1 MYKKLKEPVI
11 KKPNNTIKNGLPYLK
26 WEFSRGY
33 QVAKK
38 HLKFSMSI
46 AARKM
51 QFRTTLWFHLTPTR
65 MPKFKPQGIADGGNQ
80 LEQGE
85 YVSIADGRAN

>member
-38 HLKFSMSI
+38 HLKI
-46 AARKM
+46 LNVYRRQENA
-51 QFRTTLWFHLTPTR
+51 
-65 MPKFKPQGIADGGNQ
+65 I
-80 LEQGE
+80 
-85 YVSIADGRAN
+85 

>member
-1 MYKKLKEPVI
+1 
-11 KKPNNTIKNGLPYLK
+11 
-26 WEFSRGY
+26 
-33 QVAKK
+33 
-38 HLKFSMSI
+38 
-46 AARKM
+46 
-51 QFRTTLWFHLTPTR
+51 

>member
-1 MYKKLKEPVI
+1 
-11 KKPNNTIKNGLPYLK
+11 
-26 WEFSRGY
+26 
-33 QVAKK
+33 
-38 HLKFSMSI
+38 MSI
-46 AARKM
+46 AVRKM
-51 QFRTTLWFHLTPTR
+51 QFRTTLWFHLTPIR